1 MFRNQK
7 YLPQVKGSKT
17 QQMVSMSFVGLMFRP
32 WASFSC
38 RSATGR
44 TLRPDIAP
52 AIKRVVCRFV
62 LGTAEAQQATVVR
75 VLEGARPITGD
86 GGVAITDAVSIV
98 VNGELAAVGRRG
110 QITVPAGAVRADL
123 RGKAVMPALV
133 DGLKNLA
140 A

>member
-7 YLPQVKGSKT
+7 YLPQVNGSKT

-52 AIKRVVCRFV
+52 AIKR
-62 LGTAEAQQATVVR
+62 
-75 VLEGARPITGD
+75 
-86 GGVAITDAVSIV
+86 
-98 VNGELAAVGRRG
+98 GELCVASCGCKDRIWAYNPAVRRG
-110 QITVPAGAVRADL
+110 QRDL
-123 RGKAVMPALV
+123 LRTICATRTA
-133 DGLKNLA
+133 
-140 A
+140 